1 MAHANNTKGW
11 MMRSATRGFA
21 AILTAWAMAAGTHAA
36 VAADAPKP
44 GGTLVI
50 GSTQVPRHLNG
61 AVQ

>member
-50 GSTQVPRHLNG
+50 GST
-61 AVQ
+61 